1 MALSG
6 SKKPSQAS
14 KGNDA
19 MRKCTYC
26 GTENKDSS
34 TECKK
39 CKSPF
44 VIQESLLRPKE
55 ASGFR
60 KRLPVIVLIL
70 ILLLLIAGVVYSI
83 IFRTN
88 AMHVKWFG

>member
-1 MALSG
+1 
-6 SKKPSQAS
+6 
-14 KGNDA
+14 
-19 MRKCTYC
+19 MRTCTYC

-44 VIQESLLRPKE
+44 VIQESILRPKE
-55 ASGFR
+55 KSGFR

-70 ILLLLIAGVVYSI
+70 LMLLFAAGI
-83 IFRTN
+83 IFSILVRT
-88 AMHVKWFG
+88 HVLTLKWFG